1 MIIIGIMNRH
11 PARWIAIPCEC
22 PCGN

>member
-11 PARWIAIPCEC
+11 PARWIAISCEC